1 MGCCSNSSTTAG
13 MNFEPTPEQQQVRD
27 TFARFCDQ
35 RIAPQAAALDEAHAF
50 PRALFWQLASLGLFG
65 MRYPEDVGGSGM
77 RLTEFCLA
85 LEEIARGSM
94 SLAGCAAMQ
103 SLMGT
108 KFLHMLGNADILERL
123 FKPALRG
130 EKIGAI
136 CMTEPDAGS
145 DLGGI
150 ATHARKVE
158 GGYVLNG
165 QKTWVTSAPVA
176 DFFTVFAKAGAE
188 KKLTIF
194 LVERGFEGVQL
205 GRAIEKMGVWALPT
219 SELAF
224 DECFVPDSHRLS
236 KEEGDGEGH
245 LRKTLAEIR
254 IITGAMAVGLARA
267 ALGAAVGYAGERK
280 QFGKPIN
287 RYQAIQMKLAE
298 MATELEAAIH
308 LVYRA
313 AWLRDAGKPHHKE
326 AAMAK
331 LFASECAARVADR
344 AARVFASYG
353 YAMEYPVQRY
363 LRDVRFT
370 LIGGGTSEILK
381 LIIAKE
387 VSA

>member
-1 MGCCSNSSTTAG
+1 
-13 MNFEPTPEQQQVRD
+13 MNFEPSLEQQQVRE

-50 PRALFWQLASLGLFG
+50 PRELFGELARMGLYG

-77 RLTEFCLA
+77 QLSEFCIA
-85 LEEIARGSM
+85 IEEIARGSM

-108 KFLHMLGNADILERL
+108 KFLHMLGNADIVERL

-130 EKIGAI
+130 EKIGAL
-136 CMTEPDAGS
+136 CMTEPNAGS
-145 DLGGI
+145 DLEGI
-150 ATHARKVE
+150 ATRARKTD
-158 GGYVLNG
+158 GGYVLDG

-176 DFFTVFAKAGAE
+176 DFFTVFARAGE
-188 KKLTIF
+188 ERKLTIF
-194 LVERGFEGVQL
+194 LVERDFAGVKL

-224 DECFVPDSHRLS
+224 DGCFVPDSHRLS
-236 KEEGDGEGH
+236 REEGDGEAH

-254 IITGAMAVGLARA
+254 ILTGALAVGQARA
-267 ALGAAVGYAGERK
+267 ALDAALRYAAERK
-280 QFGKPIN
+280 QFGKAIN

-298 MATELEAAIH
+298 MATELEAATH

-331 LFASECAARVADR
+331 LFASECAARVADQ

-387 VSA
+387 LSA

>member
-1 MGCCSNSSTTAG
+1 
-13 MNFEPTPEQQQVRD
+13 MNFEPSPEQQQVRD
-27 TFARFCDQ
+27 TFARFCEQ

-50 PRALFWQLASLGLFG
+50 PRALFAELAALGLFG

-77 RLTEFCLA
+77 QLSEFCVA

-130 EKIGAI
+130 EKIGAL

-145 DLGGI
+145 DLEGI
-150 ATHARKVE
+150 ATRARKVD
-158 GGYVLNG
+158 GGYVLDG
-165 QKTWVTSAPVA
+165 RKTWVTSAPVA
-176 DFFTVFAKAGAE
+176 DFFTVFARAGEE

-194 LVERGFEGVQL
+194 LVERGFAGVKL
-205 GRAIEKMGVWALPT
+205 GRAIEKMGVRALPT

-224 DECFVPDSHRLS
+224 DACFVPDGHRLS
-236 KEEGDGEGH
+236 REEGDGEGH

-254 IITGAMAVGLARA
+254 IITGAMAVGQARA
-267 ALGAAVGYAGERK
+267 ALDAAVRYSGERK
-280 QFGKPIN
+280 QFGKAIN

-298 MATELEAAIH
+298 MATELEAATQ

-331 LFASECAARVADR
+331 LFASEAAARVADQ

-387 VSA
+387 VSTS

>member
-1 MGCCSNSSTTAG
+1 VD
-13 MNFEPTPEQQQVRD
+13 FEPSPEQQQVRD
-27 TFARFCDQ
+27 AFARFADE
-35 RIAPQAAALDEAHAF
+35 RIVPQAAALDEAHAF
-50 PRALFWQLASLGLFG
+50 PRELFAELGRLGFFG
-65 MRYPEDVGGSGM
+65 IRYPEDVGGSG
-77 RLTEFCLA
+77 LDLVTFCLA

-108 KFLHMLGNADILERL
+108 KFLHMLGSPDIVERL

-130 EKIGAI
+130 ERIGAI
-136 CMTEPDAGS
+136 CMTEPNSGS
-145 DLGGI
+145 DLDSI
-150 ATHARKVE
+150 ATRARKVQ
-158 GGYVLNG
+158 GGYVLDG

-176 DFFTVFAKAGAE
+176 DFFTVFAKAGEE

-194 LVERGFEGVQL
+194 LVERHFEGLKL

-219 SELAF
+219 SELAL
-224 DECFVPDSHRLS
+224 DGCFVPDSHRLS
-236 KEEGDGEGH
+236 KEEGDGEAH

-254 IITGAMAVGLARA
+254 IITGAMAVGQARA
-267 ALGAAVGYAGERK
+267 ALDAALRYAAERK

-298 MATELEAAIH
+298 MGTELEAAAQ

-331 LFASECAARVADR
+331 LFASEMAARVADQ

-353 YAMEYPVQRY
+353 YAMEYPVQRF

-387 VSA
+387 LST

>member
-1 MGCCSNSSTTAG
+1 MEYELSS
-13 MNFEPTPEQQQVRD
+13 EQRAIREA
-27 TFARFCDQ
+27 FARFVDA
-35 RIAPQAAALDEAHAF
+35 RVAPQAEALDEAHAF
-50 PRALFWQLASLGLFG
+50 PRALFGELAGLGLFA
-65 MRYPEDVGGSGM
+65 MRYPEEVGGADAG
-77 RLTEFCLA
+77 LTEFSIA

-108 KFLHMLGNADILERL
+108 KFLHMLGNADVLERL

-136 CMTEPDAGS
+136 CMTEPNAGS
-145 DLGGI
+145 DLQGI
-150 ATHARKVE
+150 ATRARKVE
-158 GGYVLNG
+158 GGYLLNG

-176 DFFTVFAKAGAE
+176 DFFTVFAKAGDE
-188 KKLTIF
+188 GRLTIF
-194 LVERGFEGVQL
+194 LVERAFRGL
-205 GRAIEKMGVWALPT
+205 AIGREIRKMGVWALPT

-224 DECFVPDSHRLS
+224 SDCFVPDSHRLS
-236 KEEGDGEGH
+236 REEGDGEAH

-254 IITGAMAVGLARA
+254 IITGALANGVARA
-267 ALGAAVGYAGERK
+267 ALAAALRYAAERS

-287 RYQAIQMKLAE
+287 RYQAIQSKLAD
-298 MATELEAAIH
+298 MATELEAATQ

-313 AWLRDAGKPHHKE
+313 AWLRDAGRPHHKE

-331 LFASECAARVADR
+331 LFASEAAARTCDQ

-370 LIGGGTSEILK
+370 LIGGGTSEILR
-381 LIIAKE
+381 LVIAKE
-387 VSA
+387 LCS

>member
-1 MGCCSNSSTTAG
+1 MD
-13 MNFEPTPEQQQVRD
+13 FELSAEQRQVRD
-27 TFARFCDQ
+27 TFARFCDE

-50 PRALFWQLASLGLFG
+50 PRELFSQLAAVGLFG

-77 RLTEFCLA
+77 QLTEFCLA

-136 CMTEPDAGS
+136 CMTEPNAGS
-145 DLGGI
+145 DLEGI
-150 ATHARKVE
+150 ATRARKVE
-158 GGYVLNG
+158 GGYLLSG

-176 DFFTVFAKAGAE
+176 DFFTVFARAGEE

-194 LVERGFEGVQL
+194 LVERGFAGVRL

-224 DECFVPDSHRLS
+224 DECFVPDGHRLS

-267 ALGAAVGYAGERK
+267 ALAAAVRYAGERK

-298 MATELEAAIH
+298 MATELEAATQ

-313 AWLRDAGKPHHKE
+313 AWLRDAGRPHHKE

-331 LFASECAARVADR
+331 LFASECAARVADQ
-344 AARVFASYG
+344 AARVYASYG

-381 LIIAKE
+381 LIVAKE
-387 VSA
+387 LSK